1 MEQIL
6 DPRFSGSSK
15 QPGRSSSSLDQARAG
30 SRPDI
35 ETVAREV
42 WPEAYRVALLS
53 TGDRYLAEEIAQD
66 TTATNLANL
75 SSIDDE
81 ASLQAWVRRV
91 AVNRCV
97 DNFRSAHS
105 RRTTPG
111 GSAEEV
117 ERLRQTPPASQTSDP
132 ALALALSRLEP
143 DDRLAV
149 VLRHVLGYRADEV
162 AELLGVR
169 AGTLRSRIH
178 RALTA
183 LKEDL
188 EGDDTDG

>member
-1 MEQIL
+1 MEQTL
-6 DPRFSGSSK
+6 DPPFSGSSRR
-15 QPGRSSSSLDQARAG
+15 PGRAAASLGQARAG
-30 SRPDI
+30 SRPGI
-35 ETVAREV
+35 EAVARDV

-53 TGDRYLAEEIAQD
+53 TGDRYLAEEIAQE
-66 TTATNLANL
+66 TTASTLANL

-81 ASLQAWVRRV
+81 ASLLAWVRRV

-97 DNFRSAHS
+97 DNFRSAHT
-105 RRTTPG
+105 RRTAPG

-117 ERLRQTPPASQTSDP
+117 ERLRQTPPANQTSDP
-132 ALALALSRLEP
+132 ALAVALGRLDA

-162 AELLGVR
+162 AELLGVP

-178 RALTA
+178 RALAA
-183 LKEDL
+183 LKQDL
-188 EGDDTDG
+188 ERDDTDG

>member
-1 MEQIL
+1 MEQTL
-6 DPRFSGSSK
+6 NPHVSGSRRH
-15 QPGRSSSSLDQARAG
+15 GRSAAFLDQARTG

-35 ETVAREV
+35 EAVAREV

-53 TGDRYLAEEIAQD
+53 TGDRHLAEEIAQE
-66 TTATNLANL
+66 TTASTLANL

-105 RRTTPG
+105 RRTAPG

-117 ERLRQTPPASQTSDP
+117 ERLGPTPPAGQTSDP
-132 ALALALSRLEP
+132 ALALALGRLEA

-162 AELLGVR
+162 AELLSVP

-188 EGDDTDG
+188 ERDDTDG

>member
-1 MEQIL
+1 MEQTL
-6 DPRFSGSSK
+6 DPRFSGSSRR
-15 QPGRSSSSLDQARAG
+15 PGQRGDSLDHARAG
-30 SRPDI
+30 SRPDL
-35 ETVAREV
+35 EAVARDV

-53 TGDRYLAEEIAQD
+53 TGDRYLAEEIAQE
-66 TTATNLANL
+66 TTASTLANL
-75 SSIDDE
+75 LSIDDE
-81 ASLQAWVRRV
+81 ASLLAWVRRV

-97 DNFRSAHS
+97 DNFRSAHT
-105 RRTTPG
+105 RRTAPA

-117 ERLRQTPPASQTSDP
+117 ERLGQAPPPSQTSDP
-132 ALALALSRLEP
+132 ALAVALGRLDA

-162 AELLGVR
+162 AELLDIP

-188 EGDDTDG
+188 RRGHTDG